1 MRTGLMLEQ
10 PTELTLSG
18 MFLPICLRVERTTGG
33 TGLDLIS
40 SGSIEGCPPARP
52 TTDVSS
58 FFLTLLSLSLS
69 LSLVGGDIFMQDKCA
84 AMRSELL

>member
-40 SGSIEGCPPARP
+40 GSIEGCPPGARP
-52 TTDVSS
+52 SDDRCL
-58 FFLTLLSLSLS
+58 FFLPDSLVWSLSLSLS
-69 LSLVGGDIFMQDKCA
+69 LSLVGGDIFMQDK
-84 AMRSELL
+84 LL